1 MTALSHPSNSLSL
14 EYRVPAPLQQC
25 SERVSSPEGT
35 GCPQVEESVDPF
47 KPGALAVYAGAYFND
62 DLATQYSVGAKDG
75 KPFIR
80 HFRRGDAELMPH
92 PAHID
97 RFMGDMGTVQ
107 FVWNSSGRI
116 DGFDFV
122 GENLGKLRF
131 ARKPSA
137 SSLRRPVRQS
147 Q

>member
-1 MTALSHPSNSLSL
+1 MEL
-14 EYRVPAPLQQC
+14 
-25 SERVSSPEGT
+25 
-35 GCPQVEESVDPF
+35 F
-47 KPGALAVYAGAYFND
+47 KPGALDAYAGAYFND
-62 DLATQYSVGAKDG
+62 DLATQYSVDAKDG
-75 KPFIR
+75 KLFIR

-107 FVWNSSGRI
+107 FVRKRSGRI
-116 DGFDFV
+116 DGFDFA

-137 SSLRRPVRQS
+137 PSSRRTVRQS